1 VFVTGQQGNTVGAYE
16 AKTHLSEL
24 LEKVE
29 AGEEITITKHGAPV
43 AKLVP
48 IKREA
53 TTGERASAIKRIQK
67 LASGLS
73 LGRLKIKDLI
83 SEGRR

>member
-1 VFVTGQQGNTVGAYE
+1 MRRSRNTVGAYE

-29 AGEEITITKHGAPV
+29 AGEEIVITRHGAAV

-48 IKREA
+48 VKKEITAE
-53 TTGERASAIKRIQK
+53 ERAAAIERIQR
-67 LASGLS
+67 LGASLS
-73 LGRLKIKDLI
+73 LGGLKVKDLI
-83 SEGRR
+83 AEGRR

>member
-1 VFVTGQQGNTVGAYE
+1 MATSQGSNTVGAYE

-48 IKREA
+48 VKKEVRPE
-53 TTGERASAIKRIQK
+53 ERVAAIDRIQK
-67 LASGLS
+67 LAAGLS
-73 LGRLKIKDLI
+73 LGGLKVKDLI
-83 SEGRR
+83 REGRR

>member
-1 VFVTGQQGNTVGAYE
+1 MATLQDRNTVGAYA

-48 IKREA
+48 VKKEVRPE
-53 TTGERASAIKRIQK
+53 ERVAAIDRIQK
-67 LASGLS
+67 LATRLS
-73 LGRLKIKDLI
+73 LGGLKVKDLI
-83 SEGRR
+83 REGRR